1 MTSTAPTN
9 DRFLRALRREP
20 VDRTPVWLMRQA
32 GRYLPE
38 YRATRAQAGS
48 FLNLAKNP
56 ELACE
61 VTLQPLRRFP
71 LDAAILFSDILTV
84 PDAMGL
90 GLYFA
95 DGEGPKFERPIA
107 SPADIA
113 KLAVPDMEGELRYV
127 MDAVRTIRRELAGSV
142 PLIGFSGS
150 PWTLACYMVEGG
162 GSANYSKVKSLALND
177 PAAMHRLLEVVTDAV
192 IAYLSAQHRAGAQ
205 ALQVFDTW
213 GGVLSPAMYREFS
226 LRYLQRIASELPRG
240 DGADRAPLI
249 LFGKGNDPYLEE
261 LATSGAEGVGVDWT
275 VELGEAARRTQ
286 GRVAIQGNLDPVTLY
301 AQPDAIA
308 REVGRALDSY
318 RDGNGG
324 SREGHVFNLGH
335 GLSPDMKPEHVG
347 ALVEA
352 VHRLSAR

>member
-1 MTSTAPTN
+1 MSSQPLAN
-9 DRFLRALRREP
+9 DRFLRALRRQP

-95 DGEGPKFERPIA
+95 DGEGPKFERPIRSA
-107 SPADIA
+107 ADIDR
-113 KLAVPDMEGELRYV
+113 LGVPDMETDLRYV
-127 MDAVRTIRRELAGSV
+127 MDAVRTIRRELDGSV

-150 PWTLACYMVEGG
+150 PWTLACYMIEGG
-162 GSANYSKVKSLALND
+162 GSDNYSKVKSLALND
-177 PAAMHRLLEVVTDAV
+177 PAAMHKLLGVVTDAV
-192 IAYLSAQHRAGAQ
+192 IAYLKAQHIAGAQ

-213 GGVLSPAMYREFS
+213 GGVLSPSMYREFS
-226 LRYLQRIASELPRG
+226 LRYLQRIAAELPRG
-240 DGADRAPLI
+240 EGEQRAPLI
-249 LFGKGNDPYLEE
+249 LFGKGNDPYLED
-261 LATSGAEGVGVDWT
+261 LAASGAEGVGVDWT
-275 VELGEAARRTQ
+275 VGLGEAARRVG
-286 GRVAIQGNLDPVTLY
+286 GRAAVQGNLDPVTLY
-301 AQPDAIA
+301 ASPEAIR
-308 REVGRALDSY
+308 REVGRALDDY

-335 GLSPDMKPEHVG
+335 GMSPDMSPEHV
-347 ALVEA
+347 AVLVDA
-352 VHRLSAR
+352 VHGLSAR

>member
-1 MTSTAPTN
+1 MSSQPLAN
-9 DRFLRALRREP
+9 DRFLRALRRQP

-95 DGEGPKFERPIA
+95 DGEGPKFERPIRSA
-107 SPADIA
+107 ADID
-113 KLAVPDMEGELRYV
+113 KLGVPDMETDLRYV
-127 MDAVRTIRRELAGSV
+127 MDAVRTIRRELNGAV

-150 PWTLACYMVEGG
+150 PWTIACYMVEGG
-162 GSANYSKVKSLALND
+162 GSDNYSKVKSLALND
-177 PAAMHRLLEVVTDAV
+177 PAAMHKLLGVVTDAV
-192 IAYLSAQHRAGAQ
+192 IAYLKAQYAAGAQ

-213 GGVLSPAMYREFS
+213 GGVLSPSMYREFS
-226 LRYLQRIASELPRG
+226 LRYLQRIAAELPRG
-240 DGADRAPLI
+240 DGDTRAPLI
-249 LFGKGNDPYLEE
+249 LFGKGNDPYLDE
-261 LATSGAEGVGVDWT
+261 LAASGAEAVGVDWT
-275 VELGEAARRTQ
+275 IGLGDAARRIA
-286 GRVAIQGNLDPVTLY
+286 GRTALQGNLDPVTLY
-301 AQPDAIA
+301 ASPEAIR
-308 REVGRALDSY
+308 REVGRALEDY
-318 RDGNGG
+318 RAGNGG
-324 SREGHVFNLGH
+324 SLEGHVFNLGH
-335 GLSPDMKPEHVG
+335 GLSPDMSPEHVG
-347 ALVEA
+347 ALVAA
-352 VHRLSAR
+352 VHELSAR